1 MTTYI
6 QCATFVS
13 MPTQKTAARVI
24 SLRVPAADLAMA
36 RRQAERK
43 GLPYQTYIKSLIH
56 TALAKRDK
64 KKG

>member
-1 MTTYI
+1 
-6 QCATFVS
+6 